1 MTKPEKPLRLLA
13 VDDDLE
19 WCRLFLAAGQD
30 LGYQVDSVP
39 TIEQAYRLLKQAA
52 ECGRPYAAAILD
64 LNFISGGKGIEVPL
78 GKTAAREFKKLY
90 PEMACIMV
98 SGADI
103 SFDSVLSLIDE
114 HGLDYY
120 LPKDRFDSDA
130 LRVAIEKGLRRSQS
144 DRSAAP
150 SVIE

>member
-1 MTKPEKPLRLLA
+1 MAKQGKNLRLLA

-39 TIEQAYRLLKQAA
+39 TIEQAYRLLQQAA

-64 LNFISGGKGIEVPL
+64 LNFISGIKGIEVPL
-78 GKTAAREFKKLY
+78 GKTAARKFKELY
-90 PEMACIMV
+90 PGMACIMV

-103 SFDSVLSLIDE
+103 SLDSVLTLIDE

-130 LRVAIEKGLRRSQS
+130 LRVAIEEGLRRSQS
-144 DRSAAP
+144 HRSFT
-150 SVIE
+150 SLD